1 MWMGKVF
8 GFGSGI
14 FVRVLVYVEN
24 GVSLG
29 AWAKTGFFLR
39 LCSWSFVHSEICRR
53 YQRRGL
59 ASETACAE

>member
-14 FVRVLVYVEN
+14 FVRVLVYVET

-29 AWAKTGFFLR
+29 AWAKTGFL
-39 LCSWSFVHSEICRR
+39 
-53 YQRRGL
+53 
-59 ASETACAE
+59 